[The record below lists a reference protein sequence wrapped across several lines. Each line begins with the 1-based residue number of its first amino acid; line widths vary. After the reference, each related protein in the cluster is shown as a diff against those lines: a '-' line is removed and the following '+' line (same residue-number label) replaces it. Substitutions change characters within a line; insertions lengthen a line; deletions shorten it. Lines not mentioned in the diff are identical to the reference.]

1 MKSIAFIP
9 ARGGSKRF
17 PKKNIALLNGKP
29 LVAWTIETALE
40 SEVFDKVVLSSD
52 DPYVLEVAKQYS
64 NSKLVT
70 HKRSENLSG
79 DTVTAAHVFGEL
91 LRDLEE
97 QGEQY
102 EQCCLLL
109 PTCPFRS
116 VEDIQRAKEG
126 LTIDVDSIISMK
138 PSPVVPDFIF
148 GEGKGN
154 KAKAFVENSSVLQG
168 KTRRQDYPNLF
179 YPNGAIYYAW
189 TGKFLESNRFY
200 SSNFKI
206 LEMPEFRSVDID
218 IEEDLIYAHAIYE
231 RFLK

>member
-29 LVAWTIETALE
+29 LIAWTIEAALE
-40 SEVFDKVVLSSD
+40 SNVFDKVVLSSD
-52 DPYVLEVAKQYS
+52 DLQILEVAKHYPD
-64 NSKLVT
+64 SKLVT
-70 HKRSENLSG
+70 HQRSDALSG
-79 DTVTAAHVFGEL
+79 DTVTAAHVLSEL
-91 LRDLEE
+91 LHDLSNK
-97 QGEQY
+97 GEDYQ
-102 EQCCLLL
+102 QCCLLL

-116 VEDIQRAKEG
+116 VEDIRKAKTR
-126 LTIDVDSIISMK
+126 LTPDVDSVISMQ
-138 PSPVVPDFIF
+138 PSAVVPDFIF
-148 GEGKGN
+148 GEGEGN

-189 TGKFLESNRFY
+189 TEKFLESNRFY